1 MPKKMDKKKKRKTL
15 KKRVAPKTRFQ
26 QITDVKAVISRLA
39 KKKELEDKA
48 MEEKRILEA
57 RLLALEGKR
66 PLDDRTPYAQRT
78 LYGSGNFN
86 RAGDKYDVGIK
97 QQEQEKKI
105 TQLAEQLEEIDLNTL
120 QATGEP
126 LTLRGDK
133 GELERAK
140 KTAVKLRGS
149 GRGSRKNRTVNIT
162 SIQPASNTDPKV
174 REPDTVV
181 APLMTRGDRGGI
193 ATINEAV
200 NTSPFGLKK
209 DGTPYKRRPNQPKG
223 MTGIAE
229 ATPNYQNSLIQQ
241 QQQNLTDVLA
251 SEADMG
257 DNAEMTEE

>member
-66 PLDDRTPYAQRT
+66 PLDDRTPFAQRT

-86 RAGDKYDVGIK
+86 RIGDKYDVGIR
-97 QQEQEKKI
+97 QQEQEKKL
-105 TQLAEQLEEIDLNTL
+105 TQIQEKLEEIDLNSI

-126 LTLRGDK
+126 LTLRGS
-133 GELERAK
+133 GK
-140 KTAVKLRGS
+140 K
-149 GRGSRKNRTVNIT
+149 RTVNIT
-162 SIQPASNTDPKV
+162 TIQPASNTDPKV

-200 NTSPFGLKK
+200 NTSPFGFKK
-209 DGTPYKRRPNQPKG
+209 DGTPYKRRPNTPKVI
-223 MTGIAE
+223 TGIAE
-229 ATPNYQNSLIQQ
+229 ATPNYQNNIIQQ

-257 DNAEMTEE
+257 DNTETTDE

>member
-26 QITDVKAVISRLA
+26 QITDVKAIISRLA
-39 KKKELEDKA
+39 KKKEMEDKA

-57 RLLALEGKR
+57 RLLRLEGKR
-66 PLDDRTPYAQRT
+66 PLDDTTPYAQRT

-86 RAGDKYDVGIK
+86 RVGDRYDVGIK
-97 QQEQEKKI
+97 QQEQDKKI
-105 TQLAEQLEEIDLNTL
+105 TQLAEQLEEIDLN
-120 QATGEP
+120 QFMATS
-126 LTLRGDK
+126 GDPI
-133 GELERAK
+133 
-140 KTAVKLRGS
+140 TLRGS
-149 GRGSRKNRTVNIT
+149 GTEKKRAVKIT

-193 ATINEAV
+193 TTINQAV

-241 QQQNLTDVLA
+241 QQQNLTDVMA

>member
-26 QITDVKAVISRLA
+26 QITDVKAIISRLA
-39 KKKELEDKA
+39 KKKEMEDKA
-48 MEEKRILEA
+48 MEERRILEA

-86 RAGDKYDVGIK
+86 RVGDRYDIGIK
-97 QQEQEKKI
+97 QQEQDKKI
-105 TQLAEQLEEIDLNTL
+105 TQLAEQLEEIDLN
-120 QATGEP
+120 QFKATGEP
-126 LTLRGDK
+126 ITLRGT
-133 GELERAK
+133 GK
-140 KTAVKLRGS
+140 K
-149 GRGSRKNRTVNIT
+149 RTVNIT

-193 ATINEAV
+193 ATINQAV

-223 MTGIAE
+223 MTGIAQ

-241 QQQNLTDVLA
+241 QQQNLTDVMA
-251 SEADMG
+251 SEVDMG
-257 DNAEMTEE
+257 DNTEMTEE